1 MTNEKVSILMPFRNT
16 EAYLRECLDSILAQ
30 DYPFWELI
38 AVDDHSQDSSY
49 ALLSEYKN
57 SDHRIKLLKNNGRGI
72 IMALRTAFKASTGSV
87 VTRMDSDD
95 IMVPGKLSV
104 MRGALQESGRGHISL
119 GLVRYF
125 SASGISEGYKKY
137 ENWLNRL
144 TLRGSNFKERYKECV
159 IPSPCWMVY
168 KEDLHKCGAFDANR
182 YPEDYDLAFRMYEA
196 GLKCLP
202 SENVLHLWRDYSTR
216 TSRTSPDY
224 ANNTF
229 LELKIH
235 YFLKHD
241 RDKMKPLLLWGAGNK
256 GKTAAKLLQD
266 HNTEFHWVCDNPKKT
281 GKKIYGQTLRP
292 YENRMNWTEL
302 PQSIITVANANAQK
316 QIRSY
321 LDARSLTEMT
331 DYFFFC

>member
-38 AVDDHSQDSSY
+38 AVDDHSQDSSS
-49 ALLSEYKN
+49 ALISEYQK
-57 SDHRIKLLKNNGRGI
+57 SDPRIKLLKNNGRGI
-72 IMALRTAFKASTGSV
+72 IMALRTAFQASAGSV

-95 IMVPGKLSV
+95 VMVPEKLSV
-104 MRGALQESGRGHISL
+104 MLGALKESGRGHISL

-125 SASGISEGYKKY
+125 SAKGISDGYKKY

-144 TLRGSNFKERYKECV
+144 TREGSNFKERYKECV

-168 KEDLHKCGAFDANR
+168 KEDLHKCGAFDENR

-202 SENVLHLWRDYSTR
+202 SEKVLHLWRDYSTR
-216 TSRTSPDY
+216 TSRNSPNY

-229 LELKIH
+229 LEIKIH
-235 YFLKHD
+235 YFLRHD
-241 RDKMKPLLLWGAGNK
+241 RDKMRPLLLWGAGKK
-256 GKTAAKLLQD
+256 GKTVAKLLLEKD
-266 HNTEFHWVCDNPKKT
+266 TEFYWVCDNPKKT
-281 GKKIYGQTLRP
+281 GKKIYGQPLRP
-292 YENRMNWTEL
+292 YEDKMNWAEK
-302 PQSIITVANANAQK
+302 PQSIVTVANAKAQK